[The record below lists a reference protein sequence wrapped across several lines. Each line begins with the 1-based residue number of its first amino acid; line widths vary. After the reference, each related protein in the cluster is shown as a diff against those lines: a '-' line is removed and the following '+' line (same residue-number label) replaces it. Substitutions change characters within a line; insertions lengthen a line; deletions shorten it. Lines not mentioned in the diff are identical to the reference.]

1 MTEKE
6 SLIWDETFPSF
17 LLKGGGVSAF
27 LHGQTTAHV
36 FAHEQKERIFL
47 SSWLSTK
54 GILKALLEIRL
65 SNNMAEIVIISGEIK
80 SVIEGFKSV
89 IFPADKVVLEVL
101 KPIRRIQK
109 INNFTSWKTSP
120 FSWIDNNDSMQKEI
134 SEYKK
139 ATQEELMIWKMR
151 QGLPSFNREINGET
165 NPYEL
170 GLGDTISLDKGCYLG
185 QESIARI
192 FRSKSLK
199 YQLRYW
205 ESNGNHCDFEV
216 GKKFFN
222 ININPNQNQNQDLR
236 RKIGFVT
243 SSIRTNE
250 NLFNGLALI
259 KSSFIDQDIFF
270 SESGE
275 PITIKKPI
283 SFSKPY

>member
-65 SNNMAEIVIISGEIK
+65 SNNMAEIVIISGEIE
-80 SVIEGFKSV
+80 SVIEGFQSV

-109 INNFTSWKTSP
+109 INNFNSWKTSP

-139 ATQEELMIWKMR
+139 ATQEELLIWKMR

-205 ESNGNHCDFEV
+205 ESDGNPCDFEV

-222 ININPNQNQNQDLR
+222 TKKNQDLR
-236 RKIGFVT
+236 RKLGVIT
-243 SSIRTNE
+243 SSIRTNDK
-250 NLFNGLALI
+250 FFIGLALI
-259 KSSFIDQDIFF
+259 KNSFFDKDVVF
-270 SESGE
+270 SESGQ
-275 PITIKKPI
+275 PITIRKPI
-283 SFSKPY
+283 SFSNPY

>member
-36 FAHEQKERIFL
+36 FANEQKERIFL

-109 INNFTSWKTSP
+109 INNFNSWKTSP
-120 FSWIDNNDSMQKEI
+120 FSWIDNNDSIQKEI

-205 ESNGNHCDFEV
+205 EADGNPCDVEV
-216 GKKFFN
+216 GKNFFN
-222 ININPNQNQNQDLR
+222 INQNQDLR
-236 RKIGFVT
+236 RKSGVVT
-243 SSIRTNE
+243 SSIRTNDK
-250 NLFNGLALI
+250 LFNGLALI
-259 KSSFIDQDIFF
+259 KNSFIDQDIFF

>member
-109 INNFTSWKTSP
+109 INNFNSWKTSP

-199 YQLRYW
+199 CQLRYW
-205 ESNGNHCDFEV
+205 EADGNPSDFEV

-222 ININPNQNQNQDLR
+222 INQKQDLR
-236 RKIGFVT
+236 KKSGVVT
-243 SSIRTNE
+243 SSIRTNDK
-250 NLFNGLALI
+250 LFKGLALI
-259 KSSFIDQDIFF
+259 KNSFIDQDIFF

-283 SFSKPY
+283 SFSQPY